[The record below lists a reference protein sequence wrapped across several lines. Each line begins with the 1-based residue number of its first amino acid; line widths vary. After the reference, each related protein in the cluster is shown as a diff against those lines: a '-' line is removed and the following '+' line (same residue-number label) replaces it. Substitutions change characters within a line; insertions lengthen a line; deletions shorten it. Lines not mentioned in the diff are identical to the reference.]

1 MGGLGSWVLGS
12 LGWPAAY
19 YRLLVVTR
27 LALGCAATRHISYFK
42 ANETPMPAPQMQDR
56 VSLLLDELTSLSPI
70 FMKGTAQPRVI
81 TAETSDRLWS
91 SKLISLSFVP
101 FILYGLESF
110 RFMILPWAKVPR
122 ILWEKNGCISVREC
136 DGEWR
141 IPRRLTRGKM
151 KHLYFSKTGEN

>member
-91 SKLISLSFVP
+91 SKLISLSFV
-101 FILYGLESF
+101 LYSLSIGIFSFYDLAMGESSSNP
-110 RFMILPWAKVPR
+110 L
-122 ILWEKNGCISVREC
+122 
-136 DGEWR
+136 GEER
-141 IPRRLTRGKM
+141 M
-151 KHLYFSKTGEN
+151 H